1 MKTTASE
8 WKTELEGFLP
18 WELSMLCQSHIE
30 SWGDS
35 PRSNGAPV
43 PVTRPP
49 LEQQGHRWWW
59 KLWREAKDTRL
70 WARSRASTSKAFMR
84 YPPSL
89 PVPSRWAWRL
99 AISISTCKGCRR
111 QVECLGKWRVNR
123 WSGFRDGLRWGNG
136 GSERRSNSPPS
147 NENERELGQEPR
159 SPGPWFHNT
168 TSRKEHSAFGY
179 MSTLGVLRVPCKY
192 KMLQGGYKNVVATN
206 NFLLWNIRS
215 FPQVCNSL
223 LT

>member
-18 WELSMLCQSHIE
+18 WELSMLCQSHRKLGGFA
-30 SWGDS
+30 SFQWRTCPSHKTTLGTA
-35 PRSNGAPV
+35 R
-43 PVTRPP
+43 T
-49 LEQQGHRWWW
+49 LRWWW

-99 AISISTCKGCRR
+99 AISVSTCKDYRR

-168 TSRKEHSAFGY
+168 MSRKEHSAFGY
-179 MSTLGVLRVPCKY
+179 MSTLVVLRVPCKY